1 MIKAFDIK
9 KEFLS
14 PTRTKVLK
22 GISLEINGGLNI
34 ISGRS
39 GSGKTTLMNVLSGL
53 DSVTSGKVIIDGT
66 DIMHLSKTNLD
77 RFRRENIGFVF
88 QSVALLSQ
96 FNAYEN
102 VALMQ
107 KLAGK
112 NEDKELIF
120 NSFERFG
127 LSGKETRKT
136 KELSGGEQ
144 QRVAI
149 IRAII
154 NKPKILFA
162 DEPTAQLDFASSQQ
176 VAKIFHK
183 LSKDITIVMTTH
195 DNEIL
200 SFADKIFKIEDGIL
214 V

>member
-1 MIKAFDIK
+1 MIEAINIK

-14 PTRTKVLK
+14 PTYIEVLK
-22 GISLEINGGLNI
+22 GISLEINDGLNI

-53 DSVTSGKVIIDGT
+53 DNATSGNVIISGT
-66 DIMHLSKTNLD
+66 DITHLSKSSLD
-77 RFRRENIGFVF
+77 RFRRKNIGFVF

-107 KLAGK
+107 KLVGQA
-112 NEDKELIF
+112 EDRNLIL
-120 NSFERFG
+120 NLFEEFG
-127 LSGKETRKT
+127 LIGKENRSIT
-136 KELSGGEQ
+136 ELSGGEQ
-144 QRVAI
+144 QRIAI
-149 IRAII
+149 IRAIV
-154 NKPKILFA
+154 NKPKIIFA
-162 DEPTAQLDFASSQQ
+162 DEPTAQLDFASAQH
-176 VAKIFHK
+176 VAKIFNK
-183 LSKDITIVMTTH
+183 LSKEITIVMTTH

>member
-1 MIKAFDIK
+1 MIEAINIK
-9 KEFLS
+9 KEFLH
-14 PTRTKVLK
+14 PTYAEVLK
-22 GISLEINGGLNI
+22 GISLEIKGGLNI

-53 DSVTSGKVIIDGT
+53 DNATSGKVLIDGT
-66 DIMHLSKTNLD
+66 DISYLNKTGSD

-107 KLAGK
+107 RLVGKAEDRKLILNLFEEFGLAGK
-112 NEDKELIF
+112 ENR
-120 NSFERFG
+120 S
-127 LSGKETRKT
+127 TT
-136 KELSGGEQ
+136 ELSGGEQ
-144 QRVAI
+144 QRIAI

-154 NKPKILFA
+154 NKPKIIFA

-176 VAKIFHK
+176 VAQIFNK
-183 LSKDITIVMTTH
+183 LSKDTTIVMTTH

>member
-9 KEFLS
+9 KEFLH
-14 PTRTKVLK
+14 PTYAEVLK
-22 GISLEINGGLNI
+22 GISLEIKGGLNI

-53 DSVTSGKVIIDGT
+53 DKATSGKVLIDRT
-66 DIMHLSKTNLD
+66 DISYLSKTTLD

-107 KLAGK
+107 RLIGK
-112 NEDKELIF
+112 AEDRNLIL
-120 NSFERFG
+120 NLFEEFG
-127 LSGKETRKT
+127 LLGKENRSTT
-136 KELSGGEQ
+136 ELSGGEQ
-144 QRVAI
+144 QRIAI

-154 NKPKILFA
+154 NKPKIIFA

-176 VAKIFHK
+176 VAQIFNK
-183 LSKDITIVMTTH
+183 LSKDTTIIMTTH

-200 SFADKIFKIEDGIL
+200 SFADKILKIEDGIL

>member
-1 MIKAFDIK
+1 MIQAFDVK

-14 PTRTKVLK
+14 PTRTEILK
-22 GISLEINGGLNI
+22 GISLEISGGLNI

-39 GSGKTTLMNVLSGL
+39 GSGKTTLMNILSGL
-53 DSVTSGKVIIDGT
+53 DNATSGKVIIDET
-66 DIMHLSKTNLD
+66 DITHLSKKNSD

-102 VALMQ
+102 VTLAQ

-112 NEDKELIF
+112 NEDKDLILNLF
-120 NSFERFG
+120 DEFG
-127 LSGKETRKT
+127 LSGKEKRNV

-154 NKPKILFA
+154 NKPKIIFA

-176 VAKIFHK
+176 VATIFNN

-195 DNEIL
+195 DSEIL
-200 SFADKIFKIEDGIL
+200 SFADKIFRIEDGIII
-214 V
+214 

>member
-1 MIKAFDIK
+1 MIEAIDIK

-14 PTRTKVLK
+14 PKPTEVLK
-22 GISLEINGGLNI
+22 GISIKIKGGLNI

-53 DSVTSGKVIIDGT
+53 DSVTSGRVVINET
-66 DIMHLSKTNLD
+66 DITHLSKRSLD

-107 KLAGK
+107 KLVGK
-112 NEDKELIF
+112 AEDRKLIL
-120 NSFERFG
+120 NLFEEFG
-127 LSGKETRKT
+127 LTGKENRSIT
-136 KELSGGEQ
+136 ELSGGEQ
-144 QRVAI
+144 QRIAI

-154 NKPKILFA
+154 NKPKIIFA
-162 DEPTAQLDFASSQQ
+162 DEPTAQLDFASAQN
-176 VAKIFHK
+176 VAQIFNK
-183 LSKDITIVMTTH
+183 LSKEITIVMTTH

>member
-1 MIKAFDIK
+1 MIKAIDIK

-14 PTRTKVLK
+14 PKPTEALK
-22 GISLEINGGLNI
+22 GISLEIKGGLNI

-53 DSVTSGKVIIDGT
+53 DGATSGKIIINDT
-66 DIMHLSKTNLD
+66 DITDLNKKSLD

-102 VALMQ
+102 VSLMQ
-107 KLAGK
+107 KMIGK
-112 NEDKELIF
+112 NEDKELIL
-120 NSFERFG
+120 NLFEEFG
-127 LSGKETRKT
+127 LVGKEKRNI

-154 NKPKILFA
+154 NKPKIIFA
-162 DEPTAQLDFASSQQ
+162 DEPTAQLDFAASQQ

-200 SFADKIFKIEDGIL
+200 SFADEIYKIEDGIL

>member
-1 MIKAFDIK
+1 MLQAFDIK
-9 KEFLS
+9 KEFLF
-14 PTRTKVLK
+14 PIRTEVLK

-39 GSGKTTLMNVLSGL
+39 GSGKTTLMNALSGL
-53 DSVTSGKVIIDGT
+53 DNVTSGRVIINGT
-66 DIMHLSKTNLD
+66 DVTHLSKRSLD

-112 NEDKELIF
+112 REDKALIF
-120 NSFERFG
+120 NLFEEFG
-127 LSGKETRKT
+127 LSGKESRNIT
-136 KELSGGEQ
+136 ELSGGEQ

-154 NKPKILFA
+154 NKPEIIFA
-162 DEPTAQLDFASSQQ
+162 DEPTAQLDFASSQK

-200 SFADKIFKIEDGIL
+200 SFADEIFKIEDGAL

>member
-1 MIKAFDIK
+1 MIEAINIK
-9 KEFLS
+9 KEFLFPK
-14 PTRTKVLK
+14 PTEVLK
-22 GISLEINGGLNI
+22 GISLEIKGGLNI

-53 DSVTSGKVIIDGT
+53 DSVTSGRVVINET
-66 DIMHLSKTNLD
+66 DITHLSKSSLD
-77 RFRRENIGFVF
+77 RFRRKNIGFVF
-88 QSVALLSQ
+88 QSVALHSQ

-107 KLAGK
+107 KLVGQA
-112 NEDKELIF
+112 EDRNLIL
-120 NSFERFG
+120 NLFEEFG
-127 LSGKETRKT
+127 LIGKENRSIT
-136 KELSGGEQ
+136 ELSGGEQ
-144 QRVAI
+144 QRIAI

-154 NKPKILFA
+154 NKPKIIFA
-162 DEPTAQLDFASSQQ
+162 DEPTAQLDFASAQN
-176 VAKIFHK
+176 VAQIFNK
-183 LSKDITIVMTTH
+183 LSKEITIVMTTH

>member
-1 MIKAFDIK
+1 MIQAFDIK

-14 PTRTKVLK
+14 PIPTKVLK

-53 DSVTSGKVIIDGT
+53 DSVTSGNVIINAT
-66 DIMHLSKTNLD
+66 DITHLNKTSLD

-107 KLAGK
+107 RIIGKDEDRNLILNLFEEFGLAGK
-112 NEDKELIF
+112 EKRN
-120 NSFERFG
+120 
-127 LSGKETRKT
+127 TT
-136 KELSGGEQ
+136 ELSGGEQ
-144 QRVAI
+144 QRIAI
-149 IRAII
+149 IRAIV
-154 NKPKILFA
+154 NKPKIIFA
-162 DEPTAQLDFASSQQ
+162 DEPTAQLDFASAQH
-176 VAKIFHK
+176 VAKIFNK
-183 LSKDITIVMTTH
+183 LSKEITIVMTTH

>member
-1 MIKAFDIK
+1 MIEAINIK

-14 PTRTKVLK
+14 PTYIEVLK
-22 GISLEINGGLNI
+22 GISLEINDGLNI

-53 DSVTSGKVIIDGT
+53 DNATSGNVIINAT
-66 DIMHLSKTNLD
+66 DITHLNKSSLD
-77 RFRRENIGFVF
+77 RFRRKNIGFVF

-107 KLAGK
+107 KLVGQA
-112 NEDKELIF
+112 EDRNLIL
-120 NSFERFG
+120 NLFEEFG
-127 LSGKETRKT
+127 LIGKENRSIT
-136 KELSGGEQ
+136 ELSGGEQ
-144 QRVAI
+144 QRIAI
-149 IRAII
+149 IRAIV
-154 NKPKILFA
+154 NKPKIIFA
-162 DEPTAQLDFASSQQ
+162 DEPTAQLDFASAQH
-176 VAKIFHK
+176 VAKIFNK
-183 LSKDITIVMTTH
+183 LSKEITIVMTTH